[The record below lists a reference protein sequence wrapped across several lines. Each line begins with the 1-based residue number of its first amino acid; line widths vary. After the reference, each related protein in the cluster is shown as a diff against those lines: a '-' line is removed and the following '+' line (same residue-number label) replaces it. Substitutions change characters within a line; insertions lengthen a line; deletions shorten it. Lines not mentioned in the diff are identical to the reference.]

1 MTDLPGRKT
10 RRTEQMSTRLNADIF
25 IILGADL
32 AQLERGPHLTV
43 QLVLLLGHSNVVLG
57 RVLYEHT

>member
-1 MTDLPGRKT
+1 MADLPGSKT
-10 RRTEQMSTRLNADIF
+10 RRTEQVSARLNADIF

-32 AQLERGPHLTV
+32 AQLERGAHLTV
-43 QLVLLLGHSNVVLG
+43 QLVLLLGDSNVVLG